1 MKELHLLHEVFIDR
15 ANRPMDFGAPPIKPQ
30 RPVPIIVPVEK
41 WEEKGD
47 PKRLIKK
54 FEFRR
59 GEDRVRFVTELMD
72 YEEQV
77 QHHGEMFLVEGF
89 VIIRLITKGVERI
102 TEQDREYAQFADA
115 LFKDVVFSP

>member
-1 MKELHLLHEVFIDR
+1 MLHESFIDK
-15 ANRPMDFGAPPIKPQ
+15 ANRPMTFGAPPITPQ

-41 WEEKGD
+41 WEEKGE

-59 GEDRVRFVTELMD
+59 SEDRIRFVTELMD

-77 QHHGEMFLVEGF
+77 QHHGEMFLIEGF
-89 VIIRLITKGVERI
+89 VIIRLLTKTVEKI
-102 TEQDREYAQFADA
+102 MEQDREYARFADA
-115 LFKDVVFSP
+115 LFKDIVYSP